1 MLASDPALT
10 NRLLRLL
17 GSKRVERIAQRN
29 AIRAAQHAF
38 EHVPYYRSLY
48 EAHGFDTRRM
58 KQLDWAGYL
67 SLPPTSKAAVEDVS
81 DEDLLDSQLAFP
93 GDDALIG
100 LSSGTTRKP
109 VTWPVGWDEFYTFRA
124 VFHNALRALAADRLP
139 TAGVFIHGGEGLVPA
154 GHNGPRAVFSAPHK
168 RPLPFQ

>member
-58 KQLDWAGYL
+58 KQLDWAGFL

-93 GDDALIG
+93 RDDALIG

-139 TAGVFIHGGEGLVPA
+139 TAVVLTHGPHALAPPATILLPSVFL
-154 GHNGPRAVFSAPHK
+154 
-168 RPLPFQ
+168 L

>member
-10 NRLLRLL
+10 NRLLRFL

-58 KQLDWAGYL
+58 KQLDWAGFL
-67 SLPPTSKAAVEDVS
+67 SLPPTSKAAVEDVP
-81 DEDLLDSQLAFP
+81 DEDLLDSRLAFP
-93 GDDALIG
+93 RDDALIG

-109 VTWPVGWDEFYTFRA
+109 ATWPVGWDEFYTFRA

-139 TAGVFIHGGEGLVPA
+139 TAVALVMRVEGIYLAGNILYPTVFFLKEKTRL
-154 GHNGPRAVFSAPHK
+154 
-168 RPLPFQ
+168 PL